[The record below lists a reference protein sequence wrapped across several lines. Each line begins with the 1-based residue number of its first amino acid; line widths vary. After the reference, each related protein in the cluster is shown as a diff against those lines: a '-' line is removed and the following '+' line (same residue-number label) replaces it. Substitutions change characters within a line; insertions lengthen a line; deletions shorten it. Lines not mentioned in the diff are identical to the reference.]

1 MIPIKT
7 PDEIALMR
15 ENNRIL
21 AQLFEFITPLVQPGI
36 TTAEL
41 DREAENFILSCGAK
55 PAFKGYRGFPATIC
69 ASINEEVVH
78 GFPGPRQLKEGD
90 ILSIDLG
97 ALKDGF
103 YSDSARTFAVG
114 KISDKA
120 AKLLRVTE
128 ESLYAGIAKAVPGG
142 RLSDIGHAVQQVVEK
157 AGFSV
162 IRDFV
167 GHGIGRQLHEEPQ
180 VPNFGRKG
188 FGPQLKIG
196 MTIAI
201 EPMTAAGSWQIR
213 ILEDQWT
220 AVTLDRSLAAHFE
233 HSVAIT
239 KDGPLVL
246 SAL

>member
-7 PDEIALMR
+7 PDEIAIMR

-97 ALKDGF
+97 ALKNGF

-128 ESLYAGIAKAVPGG
+128 ESLYAGINKAVPGG

-180 VPNFGRKG
+180 VANFGRKG
-188 FGPQLKIG
+188 FGPQLKVG
-196 MTIAI
+196 MTLAI

-239 KDGPLVL
+239 KDGPLIL

>member
-7 PDEIALMR
+7 PGEIAIMR

-21 AQLFEFITPLVQPGI
+21 AQLFEYIAPLVQPGI

-55 PAFKGYRGFPATIC
+55 PAFKGYRGFPGTIC
-69 ASINEEVVH
+69 ASVNEEVVH
-78 GFPGPRQLKEGD
+78 GFPGQRQLKSGD
-90 ILSIDLG
+90 ILSIDVG
-97 ALKDGF
+97 ALKNGF
-103 YSDSARTFAVG
+103 YSDSARTYAVG
-114 KISDKA
+114 QICEQA
-120 AKLLRVTE
+120 AKLMRVTE
-128 ESLYAGIAKAVPGG
+128 ESLYAGINMAVPGG
-142 RLSDIGHAVQQVVEK
+142 RLSDIGHAVQQTVEK

-180 VPNFGRKG
+180 IPNFGRKG
-188 FGPQLKIG
+188 LGPQLKVG
-196 MTIAI
+196 MVLAI

-239 KDGPLVL
+239 KDGPLIL

>member
-21 AQLFEFITPLVQPGI
+21 AQLFEYLTPLVQPGI

-41 DREAENFILSCGAK
+41 DREAENFILGCGAK
-55 PAFKGYRGFPATIC
+55 PAFKGYRGFPGTIC
-69 ASINEEVVH
+69 ASVNEEVVH
-78 GFPGPRQLKEGD
+78 GFPGPRQLKSGD
-90 ILSIDLG
+90 ILSIDVG
-97 ALKDGF
+97 ALMKGF
-103 YSDSARTFAVG
+103 YSDSARTYAVG
-114 KISDKA
+114 QISETA
-120 AKLLRVTE
+120 ARLMRVTE
-128 ESLYAGIAKAVPGG
+128 ASLYAGIAQAVPGG
-142 RLSDIGHAVQQVVEK
+142 RLTDIGHAVQQTVEK

-167 GHGIGRQLHEEPQ
+167 GHGIGRQLHEDPQ
-180 VPNFGRKG
+180 IPNFGRKG
-188 FGPQLKIG
+188 LGPQLKVG
-196 MTIAI
+196 MVLAI

-220 AVTLDRSLAAHFE
+220 AVTQDRSLAAHFE

-239 KDGPLVL
+239 EDGPLIL
-246 SAL
+246 SAH

>member
-7 PDEIALMR
+7 PDEIAIMR

-142 RLSDIGHAVQQVVEK
+142 RLSDIGHAVQQTVEK

-239 KDGPLVL
+239 KDGPLIL

>member
-97 ALKDGF
+97 ALKNGF

-188 FGPQLKIG
+188 FGPQLKVG

>member
-21 AQLFEFITPLVQPGI
+21 AQLFEYLTPLVQPGI

-41 DREAENFILSCGAK
+41 DREAENFILGCGAK
-55 PAFKGYRGFPATIC
+55 PAFKGYRGFPGTIC

-78 GFPGPRQLKEGD
+78 GFPGPRQLKSGD
-90 ILSIDLG
+90 ILSIDVG
-97 ALKDGF
+97 ALMKGF
-103 YSDSARTFAVG
+103 YSDSARTYAVG
-114 KISDKA
+114 QVNETA
-120 AKLLRVTE
+120 AKLMRVTE
-128 ESLYAGIAKAVPGG
+128 ASLYAGIAQAVPGG
-142 RLSDIGHAVQQVVEK
+142 RLTDIGHAVQQTVEK

-167 GHGIGRQLHEEPQ
+167 GHGIGRQLHEDPQ
-180 VPNFGRKG
+180 IPNFGRKG
-188 FGPQLKIG
+188 LGPQLKVG
-196 MTIAI
+196 MVLAI
-201 EPMTAAGSWQIR
+201 EPMTAAGAWQIR

-220 AVTLDRSLAAHFE
+220 AVTQDRSLAAHFE
-233 HSVAIT
+233 HSIAIT
-239 KDGPLVL
+239 KDGPLIL

>member
-7 PDEIALMR
+7 ADEIALMR

-97 ALKDGF
+97 ALKNGF

-114 KISDKA
+114 QISEKA

-128 ESLYAGIAKAVPGG
+128 ESLYAGISKAVPGG
-142 RLSDIGHAVQQVVEK
+142 RLSDIGHAVQQTVEK

-188 FGPQLKIG
+188 FGPQLKVG
-196 MTIAI
+196 MTLAI

-239 KDGPLVL
+239 KDGPLIL

>member
-1 MIPIKT
+1 VIPIKT
-7 PDEIALMR
+7 PSEIAIMR

-21 AQLFEFITPLVQPGI
+21 AQLFEYIAPLVQPGV

-97 ALKDGF
+97 ALKNGF

-114 KISDKA
+114 QISEKA
-120 AKLLRVTE
+120 ARLLRVTE
-128 ESLYAGIAKAVPGG
+128 ESLYAGINMAVPGG

-180 VPNFGRKG
+180 IPNFGRKG
-188 FGPQLKIG
+188 LGPQLKVG
-196 MTIAI
+196 MVLAI

-239 KDGPLVL
+239 KDGPLIL

>member
-7 PDEIALMR
+7 PDEIAIMR

-97 ALKDGF
+97 ALKNGF

-120 AKLLRVTE
+120 AKLLRVTK

-188 FGPQLKIG
+188 FGPQLKVG

-239 KDGPLVL
+239 KDGPLIL

>member
-7 PDEIALMR
+7 PDEIAIMR

-78 GFPGPRQLKEGD
+78 GFPGPRHLKDGD

-97 ALKDGF
+97 ALKNGF

-188 FGPQLKIG
+188 FGPQLKVG

-239 KDGPLVL
+239 KDGPLIL

>member
-1 MIPIKT
+1 
-7 PDEIALMR
+7 MR

-21 AQLFEFITPLVQPGI
+21 AQLFEYIAPLVQPGV

-97 ALKDGF
+97 ALKNGF

-114 KISDKA
+114 QISEKA
-120 AKLLRVTE
+120 ARLLRVTE
-128 ESLYAGIAKAVPGG
+128 ESLYAGINMAVPGG

-180 VPNFGRKG
+180 IPNFGRKG
-188 FGPQLKIG
+188 LGPQLKVG
-196 MTIAI
+196 MVLAI

-239 KDGPLVL
+239 KDGPLIL

>member
-41 DREAENFILSCGAK
+41 DREAENFILACGAK

-97 ALKDGF
+97 ALKNGF

-114 KISDKA
+114 QISETA

-128 ESLYAGIAKAVPGG
+128 ESLYAGISKAVPGG

-188 FGPQLKIG
+188 FGPQLKVG
-196 MTIAI
+196 MTLAI
-201 EPMTAAGSWQIR
+201 EPMTAAGAWQIR

-239 KDGPLVL
+239 KDGPLIL

>member
-7 PDEIALMR
+7 PDEIAIMR

-97 ALKDGF
+97 ALKNGF

-142 RLSDIGHAVQQVVEK
+142 RLSDIGHAVQQTVEK

-188 FGPQLKIG
+188 FGPQLKVG

-239 KDGPLVL
+239 KDGPLIL

>member
-7 PDEIALMR
+7 PDEIAIMR

-97 ALKDGF
+97 ALKNGF

-142 RLSDIGHAVQQVVEK
+142 RLSDIGHAVQQTVEK

-239 KDGPLVL
+239 KDGPLIL

>member
-7 PDEIALMR
+7 PSEIAIMR

-21 AQLFEFITPLVQPGI
+21 AQLFEYIAPLVQPGV

-97 ALKDGF
+97 ALKNGF

-114 KISDKA
+114 QISEKA
-120 AKLLRVTE
+120 ARLLRVTE
-128 ESLYAGIAKAVPGG
+128 ESLYAGINMAVPGG

-180 VPNFGRKG
+180 IPNFGRKG
-188 FGPQLKIG
+188 LGPQLKVG
-196 MTIAI
+196 MVLAI

-239 KDGPLVL
+239 KDGPLIL

>member
-7 PDEIALMR
+7 PDEIAIMR

-97 ALKDGF
+97 ALKNGF

-142 RLSDIGHAVQQVVEK
+142 RLSDIGHAVQQTVEK

-188 FGPQLKIG
+188 FGPQLKVG